1 VSPDEADATAAAASS
16 ARPPRRPRYRGRHPR
31 AYAEKYK
38 ELAADP
44 ETLAKVQAS
53 GKTPAGTHRPVLLAE
68 VLEALDPRPGERMV
82 DGTLG
87 HGGHAEAILPRLLPG
102 GVLLGLDQDP
112 LQLPLAEARLRS
124 LGFGEDVFRA
134 RRSNFAGLAKVLGEE
149 GWPTLDGLLL
159 DLGVSSM
166 QLDNPDRGFSYR
178 HDGPLDMRMNP
189 RRGESAAAWLAR
201 VDPAT
206 LEGVLLLHADE
217 PRAAVL
223 AAALAG
229 RTLAGCGALA
239 DAVRAVLPPDEAEE
253 SLPRVFQALRIQV
266 NDEFGALEA
275 LIRDAS
281 AFLAPGARVAVIT
294 FHSGEDRR
302 IKRWF
307 ADGFRSG
314 RFRHVS
320 EKPVLPTPDERHA
333 NPRSRSA
340 KLRVA
345 VAA

>member
-1 VSPDEADATAAAASS
+1 VSPDDADSAASP
-16 ARPPRRPRYRGRHPR
+16 RPLRRLRYRGRNPR
-31 AYAEKYK
+31 AFAEKYK

-44 ETLAKVQAS
+44 DTLAKVLAA
-53 GKTPAGTHRPVLLAE
+53 GKTPAGAHRPVLCAE
-68 VLEALDPRPGERMV
+68 VLEALAPLPGERFV

-87 HGGHAEAILPRLLPG
+87 HGGHAEAILARLLPG

-112 LQLPLAEARLRS
+112 LQLPLTEARLRS
-124 LGFGEDVFRA
+124 LGHGEDVFRA
-134 RRSNFAGLAKVLGEE
+134 RRSNFAGLAKILGEE
-149 GWPTLDGLLL
+149 GWPTFDGLLL

-166 QLDNPDRGFSYR
+166 QLDNPERGFSYR

-201 VDPAT
+201 ADPAT
-206 LEGVLLLHADE
+206 LERVLLSHADE
-217 PRAAVL
+217 PHASVL

-229 RTLAGCGALA
+229 RAFVSSRALA
-239 DAVRAVLPPDEAEE
+239 DAIRAVLPPEAAEE
-253 SLPRVFQALRIQV
+253 SLPRVFQALRIEV

-275 LIRDAS
+275 LIRDVP
-281 AFLAPGARVAVIT
+281 AFLAPGTRLAVIT

-302 IKRWF
+302 TKGWF
-307 ADGFRSG
+307 SDGLRCGMFRQ
-314 RFRHVS
+314 VS
-320 EKPVLPTPDERHA
+320 AKPIRPTPEEQHA